1 MERSFEGWVRV
12 LCCGPL
18 AYASM
23 TAAAIPNIP
32 IAAVCG
38 GLAIA
43 FAIWPER
50 IAYAYRK
57 NRPLPFWSK
66 HASIVGSGAA
76 GDESPSEIFATYRP
90 RLSNLF
96 SAYVSIGMYGVLG
109 FNLWRIPVMH
119 TPVLVIA
126 GAVVLLGLLARTE
139 I

>member
-1 MERSFEGWVRV
+1 MQEGFEGWARV

-18 AYASM
+18 AYLSM

-32 IAAVCG
+32 VAVVCG

-57 NRPLPFWSK
+57 NRPLPFWSRPV
-66 HASIVGSGAA
+66 SIVGREAA
-76 GDESPSEIFATYRP
+76 GDESQTETFAAYRP

-96 SAYVSIGMYGVLG
+96 SAYVSLGIYGILG
-109 FNLWRIPVMH
+109 FNLWRIQVMRV
-119 TPVLVIA
+119 PVLVIA
-126 GAVVLLGLLARTE
+126 GAVMLLGLLARTE
-139 I
+139 T